1 MAETKKKVPIM
12 GKIIEAKSDLAKA
25 IMGGNKKLIKKHIQC
40 LENLRNDWVTYPE
53 EPGHGYSGGLSD
65 EDMYSP
71 SECSKSSEEY
81 SSSDG
86 WDSNDEDHV
95 VEESV
100 KKTTKRVA
108 CRCPLEGCKSSVIHL
123 PRHLREVHK
132 WTRERA
138 NKATSRFGMRKS
150 FLSKPLLPEL
160 SELSEKTLQEKKKKK
175 KRRDYHR
182 HRACPIA
189 GCHAVVKRLPNHIQQ
204 VHKDIKRG
212 SPVYKQILRDARA
225 FKTWQPLDAVPS
237 NPVVEHG
244 QSSNNTEDCE
254 MGELDEQLCEEYEM
268 ELVEETDNVE
278 EEENVMDEEET
289 FRDFCQWLQTAD
301 GGRRDEKMAKQHCS
315 QVRKML
321 VTIDSER
328 KLSSLFNKNLIRDRF
343 LKDYAEKMYKPD
355 TVKAHLLS
363 LRNFCS
369 FVRTEEPSSVTVNAD
384 TIQKIEEKARLWSS
398 SYKKDSNRRHLEKQ
412 NEDLEKLVTPE
423 MVSKFERSESARTA
437 ISYIGQLSGAH
448 ALEVNQSMYTLIR
461 DFILT
466 EMTIAN
472 AHRSGVLANMTIEEF
487 KKVKKTNQGSMLISV
502 KNHKTADVHGP
513 ARVVLTPTL
522 FSYLDVYVNEVRSCV
537 AISSSEKD
545 SNSPSF
551 VFLSWNGQKLQSGQI
566 STAIDSAWQKAEM
579 EGHVCSTI
587 FRKSTVTKVHE
598 DHKDLKG
605 DLADLMG
612 HKPST
617 AERFYRLREKEEACV
632 EAANNL
638 SSIMR
643 KPQKKPVSRNTT
655 ATATKSLSQECL
667 TKERLTWKE
676 EDVNAIKELFSE
688 EIKEKSVTM
697 EVVRGKIQGHAA
709 LEQLDA
715 KRVCDR
721 IRSEW
726 RNSTSNPESDK
737 AADCMPETEPPE
749 QVETL
754 SAKMSRFFKA
764 SDAKESCNSSDVV
777 GPSNSSY
784 LSKNIFSDNERKVLL
799 RMCGTM
805 VRGGVVS
812 KPAIKER
819 LEKEEEGKE
828 LLNKFSINQL
838 VNRLK
843 YERRLIKNNSCR

>member
-1 MAETKKKVPIM
+1 
-12 GKIIEAKSDLAKA
+12 
-25 IMGGNKKLIKKHIQC
+25 
-40 LENLRNDWVTYPE
+40 
-53 EPGHGYSGGLSD
+53 
-65 EDMYSP
+65 
-71 SECSKSSEEY
+71 
-81 SSSDG
+81 
-86 WDSNDEDHV
+86 
-95 VEESV
+95 
-100 KKTTKRVA
+100 
-108 CRCPLEGCKSSVIHL
+108 
-123 PRHLREVHK
+123 
-132 WTRERA
+132 
-138 NKATSRFGMRKS
+138 
-150 FLSKPLLPEL
+150 
-160 SELSEKTLQEKKKKK
+160 
-175 KRRDYHR
+175 
-182 HRACPIA
+182 
-189 GCHAVVKRLPNHIQQ
+189 
-204 VHKDIKRG
+204 
-212 SPVYKQILRDARA
+212 
-225 FKTWQPLDAVPS
+225 
-237 NPVVEHG
+237 
-244 QSSNNTEDCE
+244 
-254 MGELDEQLCEEYEM
+254 MGELDEQLCEENEM

-301 GGRRDEKMAKQHCS
+301 GGRRDEKMAKKHCS

-321 VTIDSER
+321 VTIESER

-384 TIQKIEEKARLWSS
+384 TIRKIEEKARLWSS

-461 DFILT
+461 YFILT

-502 KNHKTADVHGP
+502 KNHKTADCEAVWRFQ
-513 ARVVLTPTL
+513 A
-522 FSYLDVYVNEVRSCV
+522 VRRTATHHPLCS
-537 AISSSEKD
+537 
-545 SNSPSF
+545 
-551 VFLSWNGQKLQSGQI
+551 LSWNGQKLQSGQI

-643 KPQKKPVSRNTT
+643 KPQKKPVSHNTT

-726 RNSTSNPESDK
+726 CNSTSNPESDK

-819 LEKEEEGKE
+819 LEKEDEGKE

-838 VNRLK
+838 VNHLK